1 MKTVLGLST
10 LSNACL
16 VFFSEDFQ
24 DYRGAY
30 PVIPIGIM
38 ELYIVLA
45 VHILLL

>member
-16 VFFSEDFQ
+16 VFFSDFK